1 MQSIAGRAMV
11 LAVLLVFAVTIA
23 GCSGKSDKSWDAKMA
38 EIDAALGSGPVFV
51 EFGAEWCHWCD
62 EEKPVVG
69 DLSADYDTV
78 TFVDVDT
85 DVNRTLADS
94 FYVDGIPQM
103 NIIVRKNP
111 DGSYLY
117 VDPLGNVTADRVRS
131 RIVGFH
137 DYNQLKPLVD
147 AALAAR

>member
-1 MQSIAGRAMV
+1 M
-11 LAVLLVFAVTIA
+11 VLLVRRGEA
-23 GCSGKSDKSWDAKMA
+23 GRRN
-38 EIDAALGSGPVFV
+38 
-51 EFGAEWCHWCD
+51 
-62 EEKPVVG
+62 
-69 DLSADYDTV
+69 LSTDYDTV
-78 TFVDVDT
+78 TFIDVDT
-85 DVNRTLADS
+85 DVNRTLADE

-117 VDPLGNVTADRVRS
+117 VDPSGNLTADRIRS

-137 DYNQLKPLVD
+137 DYDQLKRLVD

>member
-1 MQSIAGRAMV
+1 MV
-11 LAVLLVFAVTIA
+11 LAALIVFTVTIA
-23 GCSGKSDKSWDAKMA
+23 GCAGKPGTSGDAKMA

-51 EFGAEWCHWCD
+51 EFGATWCHWCD
-62 EEKPVVG
+62 AEKPVVE
-69 DLSADYDTV
+69 DLSADYETV
-78 TFVDVDT
+78 TFVDVDK
-85 DVNRTLADS
+85 DVNRTLADA

-103 NIIVRKNP
+103 NIIVKKNS

-137 DYNQLKPLVD
+137 DYDQLKPLVD